1 MTIHAVEFTGLVN
14 SEMIPEFVPLWGLAT
29 EMSAI
34 LLFAAAA
41 AWSSPTRCELNPQRS
56 EALRHPEPWAT
67 IASSR
72 GPLSRR
78 AVLTAAAAAA
88 AAGVGGLPLAVT
100 ADEPPLTGS
109 QMLTASEYL
118 TSLREAR
125 RGLEALRPLLA
136 RNDDAGYEAVR
147 VELRKPPVNGIRKA
161 ASKLV
166 ALLPEGDYRK
176 KRDAQYDAIKKTLGS
191 IDDGCRPEA
200 KRDDLP
206 GQLTM
211 LEDDLDTFTAGYEQ

>member
-1 MTIHAVEFTGLVN
+1 M
-14 SEMIPEFVPLWGLAT
+14 LAIKLCIA
-29 EMSAI
+29 SA
-34 LLFAAAA
+34 AAAA
-41 AWSSPTRCELNPQRS
+41 AWSSPIRCELHPQRT
-56 EALRHPEPWAT
+56 EALSHPEPWAT
-67 IASSR
+67 IASSSR

-136 RNDDAGYEAVR
+136 RNDAAGYEAVR

-206 GQLTM
+206 GQLTK

>member
-1 MTIHAVEFTGLVN
+1 
-14 SEMIPEFVPLWGLAT
+14 MIPEFVPLFASL

>member
-1 MTIHAVEFTGLVN
+1 
-14 SEMIPEFVPLWGLAT
+14 
-29 EMSAI
+29 MSAI
-34 LLFAAAA
+34 HLLAAAA

-56 EALRHPEPWAT
+56 EALRHPEPRAT

-88 AAGVGGLPLAVT
+88 AAAVGGLPLAVT